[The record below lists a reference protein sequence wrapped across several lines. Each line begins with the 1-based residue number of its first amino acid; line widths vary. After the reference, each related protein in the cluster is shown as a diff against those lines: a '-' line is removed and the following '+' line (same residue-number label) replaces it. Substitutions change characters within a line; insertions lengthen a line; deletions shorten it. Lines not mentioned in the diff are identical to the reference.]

1 MSGQCPDDGLVY
13 PDSLEVL
20 VFAQKLHDTN
30 INMLGT
36 AITKNKCLMGS
47 DGRIKTNDTDLVMV
61 MEQYR
66 GVRHR

>member
-36 AITKNKCLMGS
+36 AITKNKCLNLVRLCRIGGS
-47 DGRIKTNDTDLVMV
+47 ERFRAGLLL
-61 MEQYR
+61 
-66 GVRHR
+66 